1 MVEAE
6 LEQAQSEEVRHGAGS
21 GAVVLAPRPEHE
33 DGDAEEQRAADDH
46 EEDVVEQGLHGAVE
60 RHRHE
65 QDVLVEV
72 EQLEYVQEGER
83 QQDRHQVGGEE
94 VELDDAVEAVEDLGR
109 L

>member
-72 EQLEYVQEGER
+72 EQLEYVQERER